1 MSGQFEDLIRHLA
14 RSSGLTEPA
23 AAHLVEEVLGFFDEL
38 PEEFVQRR
46 HREMQMQGRQNAEI
60 LARLAAEMGH
70 RRFRAPA
77 YSERQIRR
85 MIYG

>member
-38 PEEFVQRR
+38 PEAFVQRR
-46 HREMQMQGRQNAEI
+46 HREMQMQGLQNAEI
-60 LARLAAEMGH
+60 LARLAAEMSH